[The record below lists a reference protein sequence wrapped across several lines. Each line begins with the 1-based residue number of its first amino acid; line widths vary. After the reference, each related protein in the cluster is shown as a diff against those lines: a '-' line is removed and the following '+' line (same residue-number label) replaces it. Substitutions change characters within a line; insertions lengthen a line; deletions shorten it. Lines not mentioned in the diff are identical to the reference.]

1 VRLVGLTGGIGAGKS
16 TVARMLG
23 ERGAV
28 VLDADEFAR
37 RAVDPGTPGFERVLE
52 AFGHRMLDARGELD
66 RAALAAV
73 VFSDPEA
80 RARLE
85 AIVHPEVGRLLHEAL
100 EPYRETDRVVVY
112 VVPLL
117 VENHL
122 ESMFDTVVVVAAP
135 AEVRLRRLADRGMPE
150 EDARARM
157 AAQLSDA
164 ERESVADVVVPND
177 GGPEDLERRVD
188 ELWSA
193 LRTPAGAG

>member
-1 VRLVGLTGGIGAGKS
+1 MLLVGLTGGIGSGKS
-16 TVARMLG
+16 TVGRMLE

-37 RAVDPGTPGFERVLE
+37 RAIDPSTPGFDRVVETFGDRVL
-52 AFGHRMLDARGELD
+52 DDRGEID
-66 RAALAAV
+66 RARLASI
-73 VFSDPEA
+73 VFADPEA

-85 AIVHPEVGRLLHEAL
+85 AIVHPEVGRLLHDAL
-100 EPYRETDRVVVY
+100 EPYRQTDRVVVY

-117 VENHL
+117 AENHL

-135 AEVRLRRLADRGMPE
+135 ADVRLRRLVDRGMAE
-150 EDARARM
+150 QDARARM
-157 AAQLSDA
+157 AAQLPDG
-164 ERESVADVVVPND
+164 ERQAVADVVVPNE

-193 LRTPAGAG
+193 LRARPG